1 MRYVVSGRLR
11 QPCSLSPAEYLTLA
25 VREWEMVLGWLAAGT
40 ALAYGRL
47 GTRAGGAV
55 LVDAPSEVEARRLAA
70 SLPFARYSE
79 VSVRASDPASLGRD
93 LVEALD
99 GQGFGVPGLSTAPA
113 LRRAS

>member
-11 QPCSLSPAEYLTLA
+11 QPCPLSPAEYLTLA
-25 VREWEMVLGWLAAGT
+25 VLEWEMVLSWLAIGT

-55 LVDAPSEVEARRLAA
+55 LIDAPSEVEAWRLAA
-70 SLPFARYSE
+70 SLPFAPYTE
-79 VSVRASDPASLGRD
+79 VIVKASDGATLGRD
-93 LVEALD
+93 LAEALERQTAGSPD
-99 GQGFGVPGLSTAPA
+99 RRAAPA